1 MAVPYRY
8 LICDLLT
15 DTEVADIEFEQVS
28 YDHRV
33 NVPGVYSGRFPL
45 VSDRLSNLWDR
56 VMPRDTTDLSSGIG
70 RHILHVIRDD
80 DLWGSYWLW
89 RGKVSQSRGAA
100 PVAEVQGMS
109 LDGYMQQ
116 VEIQADL
123 AFPGT
128 DQVEIARQLI
138 AHMQSDPRA
147 DMGVI
152 TQPGT
157 SGVLADFKVA
167 LTDKARYGQKLQ
179 ELANAELGFE
189 YRFNTRLSLGTRVRE
204 FVWGYPKLGQTNT
217 RHDFAQPGNVLDWSE
232 EVDASRGGT
241 RWIAQGDSTS
251 NDLSLASGPL
261 LSTPAEATAH
271 LAAGWP
277 RTDRTAQYP
286 GVRDLPTLQA
296 YAAYWAATAP
306 GVTRIHTA
314 TVQLPDNPTL
324 TPHLL
329 GDYAALRLVN
339 ERYPLTADGVASFV
353 HDWRVIGMEIK
364 PPGRGGDIEECT
376 IIFEES
382 TSA

>member
-1 MAVPYRY
+1 MAVPTRY
-8 LICDLLT
+8 LVCDLLT
-15 DTEVADIEFEQVS
+15 DTEVADVEFEQVS

-33 NVPGVYSGRFPL
+33 NVPGVFAGRLPL
-45 VSDRLSNLWDR
+45 QNDRLSNLWDR
-56 VMPRDTTDLSSGIG
+56 VMPRDTGDLSSGIG
-70 RHILHVIRDD
+70 RHLLHVIRDD
-80 DLWGSYWLW
+80 DIWGSYWLW
-89 RGKVSQSRGAA
+89 RGKVSQQRGNP

-123 AFPGT
+123 AFTGT

-138 AHMQSDPRA
+138 AHMQSDPHA
-147 DMGVI
+147 DMGI
-152 TQPGT
+152 LLQPGT
-157 SGVLADFKVA
+157 TGILADFAVA
-167 LTDKARYGQKLQ
+167 LTDKQRYGQKLQ
-179 ELANAELGFE
+179 EIANADNGFE
-189 YRFNTRLSLGTRVRE
+189 YRINTRLSSGTRVRE
-204 FVWGYPKLGQTNT
+204 FVWGYPKLGQVNT

-232 EVDASRGGT
+232 EVDATRGGT

-251 NDLSLASGPL
+251 NDLSVASGPL
-261 LSTPAEATAH
+261 LSTPAEASAH

-306 GVTRIHTA
+306 GVTRVHTA
-314 TVQLPDNPTL
+314 TVELDDNPTL

-339 ERYPLTADGVASFV
+339 ERYPLDGTVASFV
-353 HDWRVIGMEIK
+353 HDWRVVGMEIK
-364 PPGRGGDIEECT
+364 PPTRDNDIEECT
-376 IIFEES
+376 IIFEEA
-382 TSA
+382 TGA